1 MCKGAYQKIIVFA
14 LLSTTYV
21 IYVLNQL
28 AQHSRER
35 QQLYFVHG
43 RLYYTDSNEPQ
54 LNLPLGDIYRPNK
67 SSPSE
72 VVHLQDKQQPS
83 ESPGEPQIH
92 FKQQPNV
99 PSEEV
104 SLHDTQQS
112 SMPTEEKSTLAHIA
126 KIDQQLLDLAKNVD
140 FNTSVTVGK
149 VYKYIAKVFSPSQ
162 VTNLVARMVDVAN
175 LSAKAQKE
183 FLYCAGLVVLRNL
196 NGSQPKTPIPAP
208 PSLQHCKK
216 MSFKNSGPVIALS
229 SVPGSGNS
237 WVRQLLESA
246 TGIYT
251 GAVYCD
257 PAYVKA
263 GMIGELIDTNNVLA
277 VKTHYVPTYVS
288 KIMHNDKAIYL
299 VRSPFGTI
307 LAENNRNI
315 ARMSKKYKQKDF
327 HTEEV
332 DFNYGK
338 CSMTKRMCV
347 YLLLC
352 IIKSVPTLLMCAE
365 IFVGQTWW

>member
-1 MCKGAYQKIIVFA
+1 MCKGIYQKIIVFA
-14 LLSTTYV
+14 LLSTIYV

-28 AQHSRER
+28 ARHSGQR
-35 QQLYFVHG
+35 QRLYFVQG
-43 RLYYTDSNEPQ
+43 RLYYMDNEEPQ
-54 LNLPLGDIYRPNK
+54 LNLPLGDVYRPNR
-67 SSPSE
+67 SSPTE
-72 VVHLQDKQQPS
+72 VVNLLDKQEPN
-83 ESPGEPQIH
+83 SPPVEVH
-92 FKQQPNV
+92 VHYKQQPNF

-104 SLHDTQQS
+104 NVHVTQQS
-112 SMPTEEKSTLAHIA
+112 DLPTGEKSTLAHID

-140 FNTSVTVGK
+140 FNTSVTVSK
-149 VYKYIAKVFSPSQ
+149 VYKYISNTFSPSQ
-162 VTNLVARMVDVAN
+162 VTSLVARMVDVAN
-175 LSAKAQKE
+175 LSAKAQQQ

-208 PSLQHCKK
+208 PSRQHCRK
-216 MSFKNSGPVIALS
+216 MSFKTSGPVIALS
-229 SVPGSGNS
+229 SCPGSGNS

-263 GMIGELIDTNNVLA
+263 GMIGELIDTNNVLT
-277 VKTHYVPTYVS
+277 VKTHYVPSYVS
-288 KIMHNDKAIYL
+288 KILRNDKAVYV

-332 DFNYGK
+332 DFNYGMCSLNK
-338 CSMTKRMCV
+338 CMYVCMYFIV
-347 YLLLC
+347 
-352 IIKSVPTLLMCAE
+352 
-365 IFVGQTWW
+365 